1 MYTAHK
7 GTWDAMGQKSDEDGV
22 ILHTVS
28 LPFAYRKN
36 EK

>member
-1 MYTAHK
+1 MFTAHK
-7 GTWDAMGQKSDEDGV
+7 GTWNAMGQKSDEDGD
-22 ILHTVS
+22 ILLTVS